1 MNDVPPG
8 HDQPDDLDDLYRRA
22 SDLDPSRPSESVHQ
36 AVLRNAARLAAQTDS
51 RQPAGRRTPWR
62 PVAFGTLAAAALA
75 GLLIVPR
82 FLTPRTPLTAA
93 RAPSVEPLRKSEVP
107 AETPGNPS
115 SSANPVPDDRPRAPS
130 PALSPAPALSA
141 AQAPAAAPALP
152 VAPALPAPPGER
164 MAELSNHFIGA
175 ARSDASS
182 DTRSDAAP
190 EAAAPARA
198 RSMPS
203 VRDTGEALRRA
214 AQIGDIPGL
223 QALFDQR
230 VAIDARDSSGRT
242 ALMLATL
249 HGQTQAVEALLAHGA
264 DPNAADADGTTPLH
278 AAMAGDQPAIVAALR
293 SAGAQ
298 PRTMRHTD

>member
-36 AVLRNAARLAAQTDS
+36 AVLRNAARLAAKTDS
-51 RQPAGRRTPWR
+51 RQPAARRTWWR

-82 FLTPRTPLTAA
+82 FLTPPTPLTAA

-130 PALSPAPALSA
+130 PALSPAPAA
-141 AQAPAAAPALP
+141 
-152 VAPALPAPPGER
+152 APALPAPPGER
-164 MAELSNHFIGA
+164 MAELSNHFTGA

>member
-141 AQAPAAAPALP
+141 AQAPAAAPA
-152 VAPALPAPPGER
+152 PALPTPPGER
-164 MAELSNHFIGA
+164 MTELSNHFTGA
-175 ARSDASS
+175 A
-182 DTRSDAAP
+182 RSDAAP

-198 RSMPS
+198 RSTPN

-223 QALFDQR
+223 QTLFDQR

-249 HGQTQAVEALLAHGA
+249 HGQTQAVEALLARGA

-298 PRTMRHTD
+298 PRTMRHAD